1 MTRQLSPD
9 LCLLAGVS
17 WMISGL
23 STSAER
29 GALITSRE
37 IETKFN
43 SFFLRGENKP
53 SDSPASVWHTVHLH
67 RANSTQK
74 WKEHGKKVTLSVHLL
89 WNLLNVQEY
98 AVVFIQEGK
107 KNSNKTPWDKTTLFY
122 TLRHHNFKTQS
133 QMLFPDL
140 RNLLASFQC
149 AELPPCK
156 VFNFDVVQI
165 FSV

>member
-1 MTRQLSPD
+1 MCLVAFTYPWKFLCALGWLLVLSKKTRRQHFYHHYLTRQLSPD
-9 LCLLAGVS
+9 LCLLACAS

-29 GALITSRE
+29 GALITGRE
-37 IETKFN
+37 IETKLN

-53 SDSPASVWHTVHLH
+53 SDSPASVWHTAHLH

-98 AVVFIQEGK
+98 AVIFIQEGK
-107 KNSNKTPWDKTTLFY
+107 KQQQNIM
-122 TLRHHNFKTQS
+122 R
-133 QMLFPDL
+133 
-140 RNLLASFQC
+140 
-149 AELPPCK
+149 
-156 VFNFDVVQI
+156 
-165 FSV
+165 